1 VRQTALLTLAWLAL
15 AAGICLPGSALADDG
30 KPPPPGLDPAD
41 KEAELR
47 QFEIEDSPFEELEL
61 ACVEQGD
68 AGACFEAGNAWSEG
82 RGLDKPNI
90 TQAVNLWTAG
100 CSFGHPEA
108 CLAAARQ
115 YLVGRVG
122 VLLYGKELSLDF
134 GEADRLLALACDDG
148 LLEACGL
155 RGDLL
160 MAPKS
165 MLPEGGPKLFH
176 DLVDDMLLARQCF
189 EIGCPPTPDPA
200 DLRSCSRLAQM
211 YEVGQ
216 GGVRRD
222 LPLATRFW
230 DRACEV
236 AVDGSTACAEARRVR
251 EQTPEPATD
260 APRVSVQPH
269 RPAPTTHRF
278 EDPTT
283 GIEGQAKGD
292 HFTRFDFELGVG
304 ARWTYG
310 PDSVAG
316 AKLRAGMNLWFNMIG
331 IALET
336 GFMTDKFAAVQYR
349 TYTRF
354 QHALGVKVAVQL
366 PFSLPY
372 RARMHV
378 VAGAGGTLGS
388 LKLHPAPYVF
398 AYGIRQH
405 IQLVLTTNQQRG
417 PRQWGALRVEQQQT
431 WHRDGGAAPEH
442 STQVVLVAGFTFGGK
457 GADWTPKAH
466 TGESAD

>member
-1 VRQTALLTLAWLAL
+1 MNHTARLAL
-15 AAGICLPGSALADDG
+15 VATFSTGLVLLAGVARADDG
-30 KPPPPGLDPAD
+30 KPPPPGVELDEKGEVP
-41 KEAELR
+41 EYVV
-47 QFEIEDSPFEELEL
+47 EDSPFEELEL
-61 ACVEQGD
+61 ACIERQES
-68 AGACFEAGNAWSEG
+68 AACFEAGNGWYEG
-82 RGLDKPNI
+82 RGLDKPNV

-100 CSFGHPEA
+100 CSFRHSGS

-134 GEADRLLALACDDG
+134 GEADRLLGYACDEG
-148 LLEACGL
+148 SLEACGL
-155 RGDLL
+155 RGDLN

-176 DLVDDMLLARQCF
+176 DLAGDLLLANQCF
-189 EIGCPPTPDPA
+189 EMACPLPDGPA
-200 DLRSCSRLAQM
+200 DLRSCVRLAQM
-211 YEVGQ
+211 YEAGQ
-216 GGVRRD
+216 GGARRD
-222 LPLATRFW
+222 LPTAVRFW
-230 DRACEV
+230 DRACGL
-236 AVDGSTACAEARRVR
+236 DGEGSDACAQAQRAR
-251 EQTPEPATD
+251 ELSPEPAEEE
-260 APRVSVQPH
+260 PRVSVQPH
-269 RPAPTTHRF
+269 RPRPNTHRF

-283 GIEGQAKGD
+283 GVLGQSKND

-310 PDSVAG
+310 PSSVAG
-316 AKLRAGMNLWFNMIG
+316 AKLRAGMNLWFNMVG

-372 RARMHV
+372 RARMQV

-398 AYGIRQH
+398 AYGIREH
-405 IQLVLTTNQQRG
+405 VQLVLSTNQQRG
-417 PRQWGALRVEQQQT
+417 PRQWGALRIEQQQT
-431 WHRDGGAAPEH
+431 WHRGGPAAAEH
-442 STQVVLVAGFTFGGK
+442 STQVVLIAGFTFGGK
-457 GADWTPKAH
+457 GADWTPKSHA
-466 TGESAD
+466 GEAPD